1 VLAKLRLAN
10 APGSQ
15 AVAAPDD
22 VGEKPMSEGHV
33 VSDGTYQY
41 MVIDASS
48 EEALW
53 LGVRR

>member
-1 VLAKLRLAN
+1 
-10 APGSQ
+10 
-15 AVAAPDD
+15 
-22 VGEKPMSEGHV
+22 MSEGHV